1 MEMRE
6 SCVQVKCTKRGEQ
19 REGIKRGGGDRGCG
33 V

>member
-19 REGIKRGGGDRGCG
+19 REGIKRGGGGG
-33 V
+33 